1 MTRHFGH
8 ELAIV
13 AIVCVLSIFLFPAA
27 AGSYSAVHGPVTA
40 LRAMRSSIR
49 LRWAIAVAAFS
60 FFGIAAQFC
69 RRALRGTIERP
80 GPATLQPGHSPL
92 LRC

>member
-13 AIVCVLSIFLFPAA
+13 AIVCVVSIFLFPAA
-27 AGSYSAVHGPVTA
+27 AGSYSAVHGPVTS
-40 LRAMRSSIR
+40 LQAMRNALR
-49 LRWAIAVAAFS
+49 LRWAIAMAGLSLFGFS
-60 FFGIAAQFC
+60 IEFSSYVSHKPGVWQF
-69 RRALRGTIERP
+69 ATTAP
-80 GPATLQPGHSPL
+80 PAHSPL

>member
-13 AIVCVLSIFLFPAA
+13 AIVCVLGIFLFPAA

-40 LRAMRSSIR
+40 LQAMRRSIR

-60 FFGIAAQFC
+60 FFGIANPFFDC
-69 RRALRGTIERP
+69 ALRGAIHWQF
-80 GPATLQPGHSPL
+80 PATAPPAHSPL